1 MVTDSTDPEV
11 AMQELMGYAAS
22 IVEPGDTVVLAP
34 AAASLDMY
42 SGMSQ
47 RGNLFAHY
55 AKEQL

>member
-1 MVTDSTDPEV
+1 
-11 AMQELMGYAAS
+11 MQELMGYAAS
-22 IVEPGDTVVLAP
+22 IAEPGDTVVLAP